1 MFVLGFVVILV
12 FSKKWQD
19 EVWRIR
25 LVNRKAILITVF
37 AEVLTLSAYFS
48 SAMAYQCYYQVS
60 VDWEMREL
68 IFLKTG
74 VVTAAESSLNQ
85 LLNLFSAYVLR
96 RFFGLGR
103 DESAKVNVYFQKFY

>member
-1 MFVLGFVVILV
+1 MLGFVVILI

-19 EVWRIR
+19 EVWRIKFVEGR
-25 LVNRKAILITVF
+25 AILITVF

-48 SAMAYQCYYQVS
+48 SAMAYQCYYQ
-60 VDWEMREL
+60 
-68 IFLKTG
+68 TG

-103 DESAKVNVYFQKFY
+103 DESAKGVGNKLLSALLIMVGLSLAA